1 MTKIL
6 TDTAGRV
13 LEILKKPGDAVEA
26 GETVLM
32 VEAMKME
39 IPVTSETAGRIASI
53 EVSVDEMLEEDQ
65 PVATLEAT
73 S

>member
-13 LEILKKPGDAVEA
+13 LEILKAPGDRVET

-39 IPVTSETAGRIASI
+39 IPVAAEAAGVVASV
-53 EVSVDEMLEEDQ
+53 EVAVDDMLEEDQ
-65 PVATLEAT
+65 PVMTLEPGA
-73 S
+73 